1 MKCRSRSLWK
11 GTGVAVVL
19 LQAQW
24 RALDCTT
31 RPVGEIN
38 SFDSSLPLGYADMA
52 VLLTSQVDEATMA
65 PMMVMVLFAGLNFA
79 PRVIAV
85 IKEMAQCIDETAGSS
100 IDLSPIRTML

>member
-31 RPVGEIN
+31 RPVGEIH

-65 PMMVMVLFAGLNFA
+65 PHDGDGPFCWPQFRSEGYSGD
-79 PRVIAV
+79 R
-85 IKEMAQCIDETAGSS
+85 GYG
-100 IDLSPIRTML
+100 TMH